1 MSNKDNHR
9 QSRAERRAANEA
21 AAKAAAERAAKERRQ
36 QTIIGACV
44 LAVIVVLIAVIA
56 LSIWQPWKNS
66 KSSEGS
72 NASNL
77 TVQQAYDQ
85 LQKVKNKPATADAKG
100 GILLSK
106 NGVGKKANGAPTVA
120 IYMDFMCSGCGNFNR
135 LVDPTL
141 EKMLDAGQLNIELH
155 PMSFGDRWSSDN
167 YSTRAANMLLY
178 ITEHDDDPAHILG
191 FISNMYADDF
201 QPAEN
206 SGVATSDAQMKKQA
220 TKAGVSQKMADAAVT
235 DKYTAWLDAIDT
247 YTPKRSDLWNTSGDL
262 KGQMTTPTI
271 TINGKFWDMNQSQSV
286 YSDTKSGLL
295 AALGIDES
303 KVGVAGTMPS
313 IGENGK
319 PIAVS
324 ANK

>member
-44 LAVIVVLIAVIA
+44 LGVIVVLIAVIA
-56 LSIWQPWKNS
+56 LSIWQPWKSS
-66 KSSEGS
+66 KSSESSSS
-72 NASNL
+72 NV

-85 LQKVKNKPATADAKG
+85 LQKVKNKPTTANSKG

-106 NGVGKKANGAPTVA
+106 NGVNKKVSGAPTVA
-120 IYMDFMCSGCGNFNR
+120 VYMDFMCSGCGSFNR

-141 EKMLDAGQLNIELH
+141 EKMLDAGQLNLELH

-178 ITEHDDDPAHILG
+178 ITEHDDNPNHILG

-206 SGVATSDAQMKKQA
+206 SGVTTSDDQMKKQA
-220 TKAGVSQKMADAAVT
+220 TKAGVPKKVADAAVT

-247 YTPKRSDLWNTSGDL
+247 YTPKRSELWNKSGDL

-295 AALGIDES
+295 AALGIEEN
-303 KVGVAGTMPS
+303 KVGVEGTMPS

-319 PIAVS
+319 PIAPS
-324 ANK
+324 ADK

>member
-1 MSNKDNHR
+1 MSNMGNHR

-21 AAKAAAERAAKERRQ
+21 TAKAAAEQAAKERRQ

-44 LAVIVVLIAVIA
+44 LAVIVALVAVIVLA
-56 LSIWQPWKNS
+56 IWQPWKS
-66 KSSEGS
+66 KSSESS

-85 LQKVKNKPATADAKG
+85 LQSVKNKPSTANSKG

-106 NGVGKKANGAPTVA
+106 DGVGKKVAGAPTVA
-120 IYMDFMCSGCGNFNR
+120 VYMDFMGSGCGNFNR

-141 EKMLDAGQLNIELH
+141 EKMLDAGQVNLELH
-155 PMSFGDRWSSDN
+155 PMSFGDRWSKDN

-178 ITEHDDDPAHILG
+178 ITEHDDDPNHILG

-206 SGVATSDAQMKKQA
+206 SGVTTSDDQMKQQA
-220 TKAGVSQKMADAAVT
+220 TKAGVSKTVADAAVT

-247 YTPKRSDLWNTSGDL
+247 YTPKRSELWNTSGDL
-262 KGQMTTPTI
+262 KGQMTTPTV

-286 YSDTKSGLL
+286 YSDTKTSLL
-295 AALGIDES
+295 AALGIAED
-303 KVGVAGTMPS
+303 KVGVEGTMPS

-319 PIAVS
+319 PITPS
-324 ANK
+324 ADK

>member
-44 LAVIVVLIAVIA
+44 LGVIVVLIAVIA

-66 KSSEGS
+66 KSSESSSS
-72 NASNL
+72 NV

-85 LQKVKNKPATADAKG
+85 LQKVKNKPTTANSKG

-106 NGVGKKANGAPTVA
+106 NGVNKKVSGAPTVA
-120 IYMDFMCSGCGNFNR
+120 VYMDFMCSGCGSFNR

-141 EKMLDAGQLNIELH
+141 EKMLDAGQLNLELH

-178 ITEHDDDPAHILG
+178 ITEHDDDPNHILG

-206 SGVATSDAQMKKQA
+206 SGVTTSDDQMKKQA
-220 TKAGVSQKMADAAVT
+220 TKAGVPKKVADAAVT

-247 YTPKRSDLWNTSGDL
+247 YTPKRSELWNTSGDL

-303 KVGVAGTMPS
+303 KVGVEGTMPS

-319 PIAVS
+319 PIAAS
-324 ANK
+324 ADK

>member
-66 KSSEGS
+66 KSSESS

-85 LQKVKNKPATADAKG
+85 LQKVKNKPTTADAKG

-106 NGVGKKANGAPTVA
+106 NGVGKKADGAPTVA

-141 EKMLDAGQLNIELH
+141 EKMLDAGQLNIELQPH
-155 PMSFGDRWSSDN
+155 VVRRPLEQRQLFHSS
-167 YSTRAANMLLY
+167 R
-178 ITEHDDDPAHILG
+178 EH
-191 FISNMYADDF
+191 
-201 QPAEN
+201 
-206 SGVATSDAQMKKQA
+206 
-220 TKAGVSQKMADAAVT
+220 AAVHHR
-235 DKYTAWLDAIDT
+235 A
-247 YTPKRSDLWNTSGDL
+247 
-262 KGQMTTPTI
+262 
-271 TINGKFWDMNQSQSV
+271 
-286 YSDTKSGLL
+286 
-295 AALGIDES
+295 
-303 KVGVAGTMPS
+303 
-313 IGENGK
+313 
-319 PIAVS
+319 
-324 ANK
+324 

>member
-1 MSNKDNHR
+1 MSNTGNHR

-21 AAKAAAERAAKERRQ
+21 AAKAAAEQAAKERRQ

-44 LAVIVVLIAVIA
+44 LAVIVALVAVIA
-56 LSIWQPWKNS
+56 LAIWQPWKS
-66 KSSEGS
+66 KSPESS
-72 NASNL
+72 SASNL

-85 LQKVKNKPATADAKG
+85 LQSVKNKPSTANSKG

-106 NGVGKKANGAPTVA
+106 DGVGKKVAGAPTVA
-120 IYMDFMCSGCGNFNR
+120 VYMDFMCSGCGNFNR

-141 EKMLDAGQLNIELH
+141 EKMLDAGQVNLELH
-155 PMSFGDRWSSDN
+155 PMSFGDRWSKDN

-178 ITEHDDDPAHILG
+178 ITEHDDDPNHILG

-206 SGVATSDAQMKKQA
+206 SGVTTSDDQMKQQA
-220 TKAGVSQKMADAAVT
+220 TKAGVSKTVADAAVT

-247 YTPKRSDLWNTSGDL
+247 YTPKRSELWNTSGDL
-262 KGQMTTPTI
+262 KGQMTTPTV

-286 YSDTKSGLL
+286 YSDTKTGLL
-295 AALGIDES
+295 AALGIAED
-303 KVGVAGTMPS
+303 KVGIEGTMPS

-319 PIAVS
+319 PIAPS
-324 ANK
+324 ADK

>member
-85 LQKVKNKPATADAKG
+85 LQKVKNKPTTADAKG

-120 IYMDFMCSGCGNFNR
+120 IYMDFMCSGCGSFNR

-220 TKAGVSQKMADAAVT
+220 TKAACRRRWPMPQSPT
-235 DKYTAWLDAIDT
+235 S
-247 YTPKRSDLWNTSGDL
+247 TPPGWMPS
-262 KGQMTTPTI
+262 TPTPP
-271 TINGKFWDMNQSQSV
+271 S
-286 YSDTKSGLL
+286 
-295 AALGIDES
+295 AAIC
-303 KVGVAGTMPS
+303 GTRP
-313 IGENGK
+313 
-319 PIAVS
+319 ATLR
-324 ANK
+324 AR

>member
-1 MSNKDNHR
+1 M
-9 QSRAERRAANEA
+9 
-21 AAKAAAERAAKERRQ
+21 
-36 QTIIGACV
+36 
-44 LAVIVVLIAVIA
+44 
-56 LSIWQPWKNS
+56 
-66 KSSEGS
+66 
-72 NASNL
+72 
-77 TVQQAYDQ
+77 
-85 LQKVKNKPATADAKG
+85 
-100 GILLSK
+100 
-106 NGVGKKANGAPTVA
+106 GKKANGAPTVA
-120 IYMDFMCSGCGNFNR
+120 IYMDFMCSGCGSFNR

-178 ITEHDDDPAHILG
+178 ITEHDDDQDHILG
-191 FISNMYADDF
+191 DISNMYADDF

-220 TKAGVSQKMADAAVT
+220 TKAGVSQKVADAAVT

-295 AALGIDES
+295 AALGIDEN

>member
-1 MSNKDNHR
+1 MSNTGNHR

-21 AAKAAAERAAKERRQ
+21 AAKAAAEQAAKERRQ

-44 LAVIVVLIAVIA
+44 LAVIVALVAVIVLA
-56 LSIWQPWKNS
+56 IWQPWKS
-66 KSSEGS
+66 KSSESS

-85 LQKVKNKPATADAKG
+85 LQSVKNKPSTANSKG

-106 NGVGKKANGAPTVA
+106 DGVGKKVAGAPTVA
-120 IYMDFMCSGCGNFNR
+120 VYMDFMCSGCGNFNR

-141 EKMLDAGQLNIELH
+141 EKMLDAGQVNLELH
-155 PMSFGDRWSSDN
+155 PMSFGDRWSKDN

-178 ITEHDDDPAHILG
+178 ITEHDDDPNHILG

-206 SGVATSDAQMKKQA
+206 SGVTTSDDQMKQQA
-220 TKAGVSQKMADAAVT
+220 TKAGVSKTVADAAVT

-247 YTPKRSDLWNTSGDL
+247 YTPKRSELWNTSGDL
-262 KGQMTTPTI
+262 KGQMTTPTV

-286 YSDTKSGLL
+286 YSDTKTGLL
-295 AALGIDES
+295 AALGIAED
-303 KVGVAGTMPS
+303 KVGVEGTMPS

-319 PIAVS
+319 PIAPS
-324 ANK
+324 ADK

>member
-21 AAKAAAERAAKERRQ
+21 AARAAAERAAKERRQ

-44 LAVIVVLIAVIA
+44 LGVIVVLIAVIA
-56 LSIWQPWKNS
+56 LSIWQPWKSS
-66 KSSEGS
+66 KSSESSSS
-72 NASNL
+72 NV

-85 LQKVKNKPATADAKG
+85 LQKVKNKPTTANSKG

-106 NGVGKKANGAPTVA
+106 NGVNKKVSGAPTVA
-120 IYMDFMCSGCGNFNR
+120 VYMDFMCSGCGSFNR

-141 EKMLDAGQLNIELH
+141 EKMLDAGQLNLELH

-178 ITEHDDDPAHILG
+178 ITEHDDNPNHILG

-206 SGVATSDAQMKKQA
+206 SGVTTSDDQMKKQA
-220 TKAGVSQKMADAAVT
+220 TKAGVPKKVADAAVT

-247 YTPKRSDLWNTSGDL
+247 YTPKRSELWNKSGDL

-295 AALGIDES
+295 AALGIEEN
-303 KVGVAGTMPS
+303 KVGVEGTMPS

-319 PIAVS
+319 PIAPS
-324 ANK
+324 ADK

>member
-44 LAVIVVLIAVIA
+44 LGVIVVLIAVIA

-66 KSSEGS
+66 KSSESSSS
-72 NASNL
+72 NV

-85 LQKVKNKPATADAKG
+85 LQKVKNKPTTANSKG

-106 NGVGKKANGAPTVA
+106 NGVNKKVSGAPTVA
-120 IYMDFMCSGCGNFNR
+120 VYMDFMCSGCGSFNR

-141 EKMLDAGQLNIELH
+141 EKMLDAGQLNLELH

-178 ITEHDDDPAHILG
+178 ITEHDDNPNHILG

-206 SGVATSDAQMKKQA
+206 SGVTTSDDQMKKQA
-220 TKAGVSQKMADAAVT
+220 TKAGVPKKVADAAVT

-247 YTPKRSDLWNTSGDL
+247 YTPKRSELWNKSGDL

-295 AALGIDES
+295 AALGIEES
-303 KVGVAGTMPS
+303 KVGVEGTMPS

-319 PIAVS
+319 PIAPS
-324 ANK
+324 ADK

>member
-1 MSNKDNHR
+1 
-9 QSRAERRAANEA
+9 
-21 AAKAAAERAAKERRQ
+21 
-36 QTIIGACV
+36 
-44 LAVIVVLIAVIA
+44 
-56 LSIWQPWKNS
+56 
-66 KSSEGS
+66 
-72 NASNL
+72 
-77 TVQQAYDQ
+77 
-85 LQKVKNKPATADAKG
+85 
-100 GILLSK
+100 
-106 NGVGKKANGAPTVA
+106 
-120 IYMDFMCSGCGNFNR
+120 
-135 LVDPTL
+135 
-141 EKMLDAGQLNIELH
+141 
-155 PMSFGDRWSSDN
+155 
-167 YSTRAANMLLY
+167 MLLY

-206 SGVATSDAQMKKQA
+206 SGVDTSDAQMKKQA
-220 TKAGVSQKMADAAVT
+220 TKAGVSQKVADAAVT

>member
-44 LAVIVVLIAVIA
+44 LGVIVVLIAVIA

-66 KSSEGS
+66 KSSESSSS
-72 NASNL
+72 NV

-85 LQKVKNKPATADAKG
+85 LQKVKNKPTTANSKG

-106 NGVGKKANGAPTVA
+106 NGVNKKVSGAPTVA
-120 IYMDFMCSGCGNFNR
+120 VYMDFMCSGCGSFNR

-141 EKMLDAGQLNIELH
+141 EKMLDAGQLNLELH

-178 ITEHDDDPAHILG
+178 ITEHDDDPNHILG

-206 SGVATSDAQMKKQA
+206 SGVTTSDDQMKKQA
-220 TKAGVSQKMADAAVT
+220 TKAGVPKKVADAAVT

-247 YTPKRSDLWNTSGDL
+247 YTPKRSELWNTSGDL

-295 AALGIDES
+295 AALGIDEN
-303 KVGVAGTMPS
+303 KVGVEGTMPS

-319 PIAVS
+319 PIAAS
-324 ANK
+324 ADK

>member
-85 LQKVKNKPATADAKG
+85 LQKVKNKPTTADAKG

-178 ITEHDDDPAHILG
+178 ITEHDNDPAHILG

-220 TKAGVSQKMADAAVT
+220 TKAGVSQKVADAAVT